1 MYLEPLI
8 LVIGLI
14 SLVKG
19 SDYLV
24 SSSSSLARNFGV
36 SDLLIGLT
44 LVSIGTS
51 LPEFLTA
58 VFASIDGFSGIIVG
72 DVVGSN
78 ICNIA
83 LILGFSSI
91 LYPVDLTK
99 VGHPANS
106 ENRFK
111 KSKSYRDYIIMIIA
125 SILFFLFSL
134 NGEIYF
140 IEGIIFLSF
149 LICYMYL
156 LVRNE
161 KDILIHDTLGDP
173 ANQTIDTKQKKGI
186 NLAKTFFIFII
197 SLFFV
202 LLGADLTVDG
212 AKGIAVLL
220 GVSDELIAMI
230 LIAIGTSLPEFA
242 VILSSLKKKNTSI
255 ALGNIIGSN
264 IFNIL
269 LIIGVS
275 SLINPITVSL
285 ESRFVAMPFMLITS
299 FMLLFI
305 LRDQKIRR
313 YEGVL
318 LFFVYIIFLYVYIF

>member
-1 MYLEPLI
+1 MYIEPFI

-149 LICYMYL
+149 FICYMYL

-161 KDILIHDTLGDP
+161 KDILIYDTLGDP
-173 ANQTIDTKQKKGI
+173 TNQTMGTRQKKG

-197 SLFFV
+197 SLLFI
-202 LLGADLTVDG
+202 LLGANLTVDG

-230 LIAIGTSLPEFA
+230 LIAVGTSLPEFA
-242 VILSSLKKKNTSI
+242 VTLSSLKKKNTSI

-269 LIIGVS
+269 FIIGIS
-275 SLINPITVSL
+275 SIINPIIVSVD
-285 ESRFVAMPFMLITS
+285 SRFVAMPFMLITS

-318 LFFVYIIFLYVYIF
+318 LFFVYIIFLYAYIF